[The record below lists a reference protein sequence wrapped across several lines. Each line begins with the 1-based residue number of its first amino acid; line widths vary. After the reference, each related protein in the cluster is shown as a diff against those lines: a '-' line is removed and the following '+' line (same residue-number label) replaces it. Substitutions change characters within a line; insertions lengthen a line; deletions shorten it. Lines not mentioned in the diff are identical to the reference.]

1 MAIYNENYLIEL
13 FGFNKNNKKYEKKD
27 NKTKNSSQPTPVNF
41 TQEDIKYIGSKLK
54 KIVNDFNKDPN
65 NKKAI
70 LEALEKYYDEVG
82 VYNEYDYHNKSDFV
96 KFVPFT
102 CKLIKNNN
110 SELAYEVCHK
120 DQDYLY
126 AISDFIIDIGDELED
141 FLDEY
146 SKKLEDSIIK
156 CVLDFDDA
164 NDGIIAIIK
173 YKTPI
178 EV

>member
-1 MAIYNENYLIEL
+1 MAIYNESYLIEL
-13 FGFNKNNKKYEKKD
+13 FGFNKNNKKYEKKY

-41 TQEDIKYIGSKLK
+41 TQEDIKYIETNLK
-54 KIVNDFNKDPN
+54 KIINDFNKNPN
-65 NKKAI
+65 NKKTI
-70 LEALEKYYDEVG
+70 LKALEKYYDEVG
-82 VYNEYDYHNKSDFV
+82 VYNKSDFV

-164 NDGIIAIIK
+164 NDGIISIIK
-173 YKTPI
+173 YKK
-178 EV
+178 